1 MVFMRDRVSDWGLY
15 LVQCRRLG
23 KVIVFRL
30 LMMMQYVSS
39 SVLYCIQSDL
49 KKVFHT
55 EHKLQLR
62 SAVTPILGQ
71 ANRADGSC
79 KFKSNFQQTPPF
91 RPEPARMASFPSKT
105 LPTMHPFTR
114 GFTVYDPSSSP
125 RSSGRF

>member
-49 KKVFHT
+49 KKVF
-55 EHKLQLR
+55 R
-62 SAVTPILGQ
+62 LGLGC
-71 ANRADGSC
+71 RGGLGLGLGS
-79 KFKSNFQQTPPF
+79 NPRVNP
-91 RPEPARMASFPSKT
+91 
-105 LPTMHPFTR
+105 HPNTN
-114 GFTVYDPSSSP
+114 
-125 RSSGRF
+125 